1 MDVSSMKRQ
10 PLCLYPS
17 VFTVVLICPALL
29 QIFPISSNAHG
40 LLSEHI
46 FMQQFRG
53 RKIYC

>member
-1 MDVSSMKRQ
+1 MGVSSMKRQ

-17 VFTVVLICPALL
+17 VFKVVLICPALL